1 MVGLGGLI
9 GNLLPLSVG
18 VAISPIPIIAVIL
31 MLLSKR
37 AGSTSVG
44 FAVGWVLGI
53 AVATLV
59 FWLISGAADLSTDGE
74 PSATQSWIKIV
85 LGVLLLL
92 LGIAQW
98 RKRPK
103 PGETAT
109 MPKWMASIEDF
120 SFGKALGLGFLLSA
134 LNPKNLIMFVG
145 AGVALGA
152 ATVSTGSKIV
162 GLVVFMLLAAC
173 TVLIPVI
180 GYLAAKDK
188 IKPWLED
195 LRVWLTAN
203 NVTVMSVLFLV
214 LGVSQLG
221 KGIGGLS

>member
-1 MVGLGGLI
+1 
-9 GNLLPLSVG
+9 
-18 VAISPIPIIAVIL
+18 
-31 MLLSKR
+31 
-37 AGSTSVG
+37 
-44 FAVGWVLGI
+44 
-53 AVATLV
+53 
-59 FWLISGAADLSTDGE
+59 
-74 PSATQSWIKIV
+74 
-85 LGVLLLL
+85 
-92 LGIAQW
+92 
-98 RKRPK
+98 
-103 PGETAT
+103 
-109 MPKWMASIEDF
+109 MPKWMASIEGF

-162 GLVVFMLLAAC
+162 ALVVFILLAAC

-188 IKPWLED
+188 IKPWLEE